1 MDRSGHRNIL
11 RCLLDLILPRSCVAC
26 GAAPTP
32 DTPLCNPCLA
42 ELTPALSPDAAG
54 PLRVQALCRHAGPA
68 RELVHALKYGG
79 RRDVARFFAARAA
92 AVGMLPAGAVLV
104 PIPLYARRERARG
117 FNQSALLADAIVEA
131 IPGLAVARALARRRP
146 TRSQTQL
153 DRAARQANVAGAFA
167 LREVAGAPLAG
178 RHVILVDDVVTT
190 GATLHAAAAALR
202 GVNTAAIGALVAV
215 RAELD

>member
-1 MDRSGHRNIL
+1 
-11 RCLLDLILPRSCVAC
+11 
-26 GAAPTP
+26 
-32 DTPLCNPCLA
+32 
-42 ELTPALSPDAAG
+42 
-54 PLRVQALCRHAGPA
+54 
-68 RELVHALKYGG
+68 
-79 RRDVARFFAARAA
+79 
-92 AVGMLPAGAVLV
+92 MLPAGAVLV